1 MEYNPTRKDELKHR
15 EYLKKV
21 CKFQNVLNVDELI
34 SERITELYR
43 MQVCKEENYW
53 FLRMLPFFALIKPGL
68 SVCTGVSSSCAEYVW
83 SR

>member
-1 MEYNPTRKDELKHR
+1 LSLCLNKDVVGIMEYNPTRKDELKHR

-43 MQVCKEENYW
+43 MQVCKEENY
-53 FLRMLPFFALIKPGL
+53 
-68 SVCTGVSSSCAEYVW
+68 
-83 SR
+83 

>member
-43 MQVCKEENYW
+43 MQVSDGDK
-53 FLRMLPFFALIKPGL
+53 LLIFAHAHIF
-68 SVCTGVSSSCAEYVW
+68 
-83 SR
+83 

>member
-43 MQVCKEENYW
+43 MQVCVYKK
-53 FLRMLPFFALIKPGL
+53 LLIFTHATIL
-68 SVCTGVSSSCAEYVW
+68 QL
-83 SR
+83 

>member
-43 MQVCKEENYW
+43 MQVCKEENY
-53 FLRMLPFFALIKPGL
+53 
-68 SVCTGVSSSCAEYVW
+68 
-83 SR
+83 

>member
-43 MQVCKEENYW
+43 MQASDATFY
-53 FLRMLPFFALIKPGL
+53 
-68 SVCTGVSSSCAEYVW
+68 
-83 SR
+83 